1 MAYTKKTRTKSQS
14 DTVSKEEN
22 ITMAN
27 DSSKAQEET
36 VIAKEET
43 KKPVSIVAKDI
54 DPEQYVI
61 VRNGFQGKLIY
72 KSSRTGEK
80 FVWSK
85 FGDEQEMQLREL
97 RNAKNSAK
105 KFFINNWFM
114 FDEDWIVDY
123 LGMRQFYKN
132 AVSIDEFDN
141 IFSKP
146 PEELKE
152 MIKEMT
158 PGQKKSVMYRAME
171 LIAAQ
176 EIDSLKTISVLE
188 SALGVDLIEK

>member
-14 DTVSKEEN
+14 DTISKEEN
-22 ITMAN
+22 IAKAN
-27 DSSKAQEET
+27 EPFKAQEET
-36 VIAKEET
+36 VVVKEET
-43 KKPVSIVAKDI
+43 KKPASIVAKDI

-146 PEELKE
+146 PEELKK
-152 MIKEMT
+152 MINEMT